1 MENKITVLFVS
12 YHSDDI
18 IEKSIMTIDKN
29 IKIIV
34 VENSKNEIFKNKL
47 EEKYSNVRVLIPQE
61 NLGNGA
67 GINYGIKHI
76 DTMYA
81 FYLDVDTEVF
91 PDTIQN
97 LISAA
102 KQIKEFSILAPKIN
116 NFEYKKDCYMD
127 FQNKSKY
134 SKMKFVTG
142 CALFFDLKIFKEV
155 GFFDEKIFLYY
166 EENDFYERC
175 LSKKKYI
182 FLVENSKINH
192 KGNSSVNEKYKDEIE
207 INRNWH
213 FMWSTFYFNK
223 KHFGI
228 IKALVKILPKFTSA
242 FFKFVIFF
250 LINNKK
256 KRDIYYARFNGSLN
270 SIIGKKS
277 WFRPKITN

>member
-1 MENKITVLFVS
+1 MENEITVLFVS

-34 VENSKNEIFKNKL
+34 VENSKNKILKNKL
-47 EEKYSNVRVLIPQE
+47 EEKYSNVEVIIPKE

-97 LISAA
+97 LIYAA

-116 NFEYKKDCYMD
+116 NFEYKKECYVD
-127 FQNKSKY
+127 FKNKSKY

-142 CALFFDLKIFKEV
+142 CALFFDLKIFKEI

-175 LSKKKYI
+175 LRKKKYI
-182 FLVENSKINH
+182 FLVKSSKINH
-192 KGNSSVNEKYKDEIE
+192 KGNSSVDEKYKDEIE

-213 FMWSTFYFNK
+213 LMWSTFYFYK
-223 KHFGI
+223 KHFGT
-228 IKALVKILPKFTSA
+228 IKAFIKILPKFTSA
-242 FFKFVIFF
+242 LLKFIIFF

-277 WFRPKITN
+277 WFRPKITK

>member
-1 MENKITVLFVS
+1 MENEITVLFVS

-34 VENSKNEIFKNKL
+34 VENSKNKILKNKL
-47 EEKYSNVRVLIPQE
+47 EGKYSNVEVIIPKE

-76 DTMYA
+76 DTMFA
-81 FYLDVDTEVF
+81 LYLDVDTEVY

-116 NFEYKKDCYMD
+116 NFEYNKECYMD

-142 CALFFDLKIFKEV
+142 CALFFNLKIFKEI

-175 LSKKKYI
+175 LSKKNIY
-182 FLVENSKINH
+182 FLSKIQ
-192 KGNSSVNEKYKDEIE
+192 K
-207 INRNWH
+207 
-213 FMWSTFYFNK
+213 
-223 KHFGI
+223 
-228 IKALVKILPKFTSA
+228 
-242 FFKFVIFF
+242 
-250 LINNKK
+250 
-256 KRDIYYARFNGSLN
+256 
-270 SIIGKKS
+270 
-277 WFRPKITN
+277 

>member
-1 MENKITVLFVS
+1 MENEITVLFVS

-34 VENSKNEIFKNKL
+34 VENSKNKILKNKL
-47 EEKYSNVRVLIPQE
+47 EEKYSNVEVIIPKE

-97 LISAA
+97 LIYAA

-116 NFEYKKDCYMD
+116 NFEYKKECYVD
-127 FQNKSKY
+127 FKNKSKY

-142 CALFFDLKIFKEV
+142 CALFFDLRIFKEI

-166 EENDFYERC
+166 EENDFYKRC
-175 LSKKKYI
+175 LGKKKYI
-182 FLVENSKINH
+182 FLIENSKINH
-192 KGNSSVNEKYKDEIE
+192 KGNSSVDKKYKYEIE

-213 FMWSTFYFNK
+213 LMWSTFYFYK
-223 KHFGI
+223 KHFGT
-228 IKALVKILPKFTSA
+228 IKAFIKILPKFTSA
-242 FFKFVIFF
+242 LLKFIIFF

-256 KRDIYYARFNGSLN
+256 KRDIYFARFNGSLN

-277 WFRPKITN
+277 WFRPKITK